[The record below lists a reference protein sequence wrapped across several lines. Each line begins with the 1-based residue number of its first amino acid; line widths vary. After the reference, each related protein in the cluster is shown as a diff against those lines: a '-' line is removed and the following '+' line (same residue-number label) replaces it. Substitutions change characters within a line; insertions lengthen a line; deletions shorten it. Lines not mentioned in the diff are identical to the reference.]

1 MTDIFAFIGA
11 GHLNRAI
18 ISGLISSPHQDNCEH
33 SDCCCKNKSE
43 QEKTFLSS
51 EQILVSYKSEQTAK
65 EIAKDFSV
73 KCFTNNRA
81 VIEKASFLILGV
93 RPNQVREVLEDIK
106 QTDYQ
111 DKIIVSFAAGI
122 DIASYRRVLGDDVI
136 IVRAMPN
143 LAANCQ
149 SSVTGV
155 WTDCELNEE
164 QAAILDDFFASF
176 GSAVWLDD
184 ETQIDGITALSG
196 SGIAY
201 FFRLMQAMAT
211 TGERFGFSPDEL
223 YDIISLTALGA
234 ATSLLDNPDDGDFF
248 QRVQKICTKGG
259 TTEAAI
265 SHFDAAN
272 IDATVEAAMQ
282 AAVDRSRALSEE
294 ITKDW

>member
-18 ISGLISSPHQDNCEH
+18 ISGLISSTNKDNCEH
-33 SDCCCKNKSE
+33 SDCCCNNNSE
-43 QEKTFLSS
+43 QEDSFLSP
-51 EQILVSYKSEQTAK
+51 EQILVSCKSEQTAK
-65 EIAKDFSV
+65 TIARDFSV
-73 KCFTNNRA
+73 KCFTDNRT

-111 DKIIVSFAAGI
+111 DKVIVSFAAGI
-122 DIASYRRVLGDDVI
+122 NIASYRRILGDNVI

-149 SSVTGV
+149 SSVTGI
-155 WTDCELNEE
+155 WTDCEVDEE
-164 QAAILDDFFASF
+164 QAEILDDFFASF

-201 FFRLMQAMAT
+201 FFRLMQAMAA

-234 ATSLLDNPDDGDFF
+234 ATALLDNPDDGDFA

-265 SHFDAAN
+265 SHFDTAN